1 MYNHYF
7 PSENGV
13 FERRSM
19 QEPIRDDPVP
29 CPPPEPGC
37 PATPEKKRGDGLLG
51 RLLPKD
57 LDTGDL
63 LLILILLLLMQDG
76 GEDSDT
82 LVLTILAFLLLW

>member
-1 MYNHYF
+1 MYNRYF

-13 FERRSM
+13 FERRTVP
-19 QEPIRDDPVP
+19 EPEPAQAHRPL
-29 CPPPEPGC
+29 PPPEP
-37 PATPEKKRGDGLLG
+37 PAEKKRGDGLLG

-76 GEDSDT
+76 GEDSET